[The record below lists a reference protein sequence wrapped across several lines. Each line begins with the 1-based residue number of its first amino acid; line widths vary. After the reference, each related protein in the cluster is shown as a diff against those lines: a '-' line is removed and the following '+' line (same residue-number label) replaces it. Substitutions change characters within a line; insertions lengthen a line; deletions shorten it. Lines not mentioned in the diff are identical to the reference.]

1 MLGMAMNITIETL
14 WKQGC
19 NKSEISRATGHDW
32 KTVSKTIKF
41 LKKGEY
47 PQKKPHP
54 RYLDKHKSEVLEYLE
69 KGLTGK
75 RIHEELCRIGI
86 KASYS
91 AVKSYIASIKKR
103 ENISIRFHTDPG
115 QESQVDF
122 GYVGLTKD
130 NSGKKR
136 KTWVFNMKLSYSR
149 LDYYEKVYNQ
159 TVETFIQ
166 CHEHAFRY
174 FNGVPG
180 HVKIDNLKAA
190 VLEANFYETNYQVLY
205 KQFADY
211 YGFSPLPCRVR
222 EPQEKG
228 KVESGIKYVKRNFFA
243 GRTFKDGDDL
253 DKQLKNWIDKT
264 CNVRVHGT
272 TRKIPIEM
280 FKQEEAQ
287 KLLPLPE
294 RTFVIPDV
302 GQRKV
307 YHDCHVFFEYN
318 YYSVP
323 FDYVGKMVDIEATE
337 NLLKI
342 LYNSRQIA
350 IHSRSKDRGEFVT
363 NESHYPPYKN
373 HLSTEYQESYQA
385 KMKEIGTNAEQM
397 FFYIVKTHPCEW
409 NRTVMGILNLK
420 KEYSAEVIDKS
431 CKRALCYG
439 ISSYSR
445 IKNICKSGA
454 YNQPSEFNTEVYH
467 AFN

>member
-1 MLGMAMNITIETL
+1 
-14 WKQGC
+14 
-19 NKSEISRATGHDW
+19 
-32 KTVSKTIKF
+32 
-41 LKKGEY
+41 
-47 PQKKPHP
+47 
-54 RYLDKHKSEVLEYLE
+54 
-69 KGLTGK
+69 
-75 RIHEELCRIGI
+75 
-86 KASYS
+86 
-91 AVKSYIASIKKR
+91 
-103 ENISIRFHTDPG
+103 
-115 QESQVDF
+115 
-122 GYVGLTKD
+122 
-130 NSGKKR
+130 
-136 KTWVFNMKLSYSR
+136 MKLSYSR
-149 LDYYEKVYNQ
+149 FDYYEKVYNQ
-159 TVETFIQ
+159 TVETFVQ
-166 CHEHAFRY
+166 CHEHAFKY
-174 FNGVPG
+174 FNGVPKY
-180 HVKIDNLKAA
+180 VKIDNLKAA

-205 KQFADY
+205 KKFADY

-253 DKQLKNWIDKT
+253 DKQLKNWLQKT

-272 TRKIPIEM
+272 TRKIPIEVY
-280 FKQEEAQ
+280 KQEEAQ

-294 RTFVIPDV
+294 KSFAIPNV

-307 YHDCHVFFEYN
+307 YHDCHVYFEYN

-337 NLLKI
+337 NLVKI
-342 LYNSRQIA
+342 LYNTRQIA
-350 IHSRSKDRGEFVT
+350 IHGRSKDRGEFIT
-363 NESHYPPYKN
+363 NKSHYPPYKN

-397 FFYIVKTHPCEW
+397 FFYIVQTHPCEW

-431 CKRALCYG
+431 CRRALCYG
-439 ISSYSR
+439 ISNYSR

-454 YNQPSEFNTEVYH
+454 YNQPSEFNAEVYH